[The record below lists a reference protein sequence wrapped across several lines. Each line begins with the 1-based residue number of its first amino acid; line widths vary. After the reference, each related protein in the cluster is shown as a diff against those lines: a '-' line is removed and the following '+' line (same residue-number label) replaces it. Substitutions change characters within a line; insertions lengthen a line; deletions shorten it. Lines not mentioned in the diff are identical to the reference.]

1 MIILSGIS
9 CNMISMGVSIFSYIS
24 LTERDYKLLKTSIIP
39 FTVNIVFEFIGL
51 FFIIMLIILT
61 TSWGG
66 RNSPGFSSLPF
77 FIIFIIMIFG
87 SILAFHIYILSK
99 IKEVV
104 ETNNPYSKLTVS
116 PNAPN
121 ITPQYSKTGT
131 PVTFTIGGQQQTIVS
146 SNTTNQYNIQT
157 NQDSISSVN
166 LYNKEKHEEMK
177 KNSNIP
183 EGYIIPHYQPPMS
196 QGYGGSQYQSPVP
209 QEYSNPQYQS
219 PIPQGYGGSQY
230 QPISQGYIVPQYQPN
245 SNIQGQYPIAPVYPI
260 YNNNKNLPQYPP
272 YNNPE
277 VSPSTPSST
286 QYSPSAPSTNMQ

>member
-1 MIILSGIS
+1 
-9 CNMISMGVSIFSYIS
+9 
-24 LTERDYKLLKTSIIP
+24 
-39 FTVNIVFEFIGL
+39 
-51 FFIIMLIILT
+51 MLIILT

-196 QGYGGSQYQSPVP
+196 QGYGGSQYQ
-209 QEYSNPQYQS
+209 
-219 PIPQGYGGSQY
+219 
-230 QPISQGYIVPQYQPN
+230 PISQGYIVPQYQPN